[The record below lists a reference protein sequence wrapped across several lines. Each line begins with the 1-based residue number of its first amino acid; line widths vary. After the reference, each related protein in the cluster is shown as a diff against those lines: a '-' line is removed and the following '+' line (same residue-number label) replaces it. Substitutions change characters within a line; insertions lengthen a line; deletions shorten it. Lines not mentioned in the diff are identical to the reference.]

1 MASGPG
7 AAGNG
12 AAVASGEESPLVYK
26 VQLPPKSNPV
36 TQVLKVAKETFF
48 YDDSFR
54 QFKHQSKRNRSILG
68 IKYVFP
74 ILEWLPHY
82 TFKKLIGDFVAG
94 LTIASL
100 AVPQASNQF
109 LISCSPYSLFHPVLA
124 FLTTQEGFPNHAP
137 IAAAAAAD
145 FKQSSSKLQTHYSP
159 S

>member
-26 VQLPPKSNPV
+26 VHLPPKSNPV
-36 TQVLKVAKETFF
+36 TQVLHVAKETLF

-54 QFKHQSKRNRSILG
+54 QFKHQSKLNRSILG
-68 IKYVFP
+68 LKYIFP
-74 ILEWLPHY
+74 IFDWGSHY
-82 TFKKLIGDFVAG
+82 TFKKFIGDFLAG

-109 LISCSPYSLFHPVLA
+109 LISCSLDNFLVPSSASFPYYTRRFSKSC
-124 FLTTQEGFPNHAP
+124 PNCCCCC
-137 IAAAAAAD
+137 
-145 FKQSSSKLQTHYSP
+145 
-159 S
+159 

>member
-26 VQLPPKSNPV
+26 VHLPPKSNPV
-36 TQVLKVAKETFF
+36 AQALHIAKETLF

-54 QFKHQSKRNRSILG
+54 QFKHQSKRKKSILG
-68 IKYVFP
+68 LQYVFP
-74 ILEWLPHY
+74 IFDWGSHY
-82 TFKKLIGDFVAG
+82 TFKFLFRDFIAG

-109 LISCSPYSLFHPVLA
+109 LISCNPYSFFHPVLA
-124 FLTTQEGFPNHAP
+124 FLTT
-137 IAAAAAAD
+137 
-145 FKQSSSKLQTHYSP
+145 
-159 S
+159 

>member
-26 VQLPPKSNPV
+26 VHLPPKSNPV
-36 TQVLKVAKETFF
+36 TQALYVVKETLF

-54 QFKHQSKRNRSILG
+54 QFKHQSKRNRFILG
-68 IKYVFP
+68 LKYIFP
-74 ILEWLPHY
+74 IFDWVSHY
-82 TFKKLIGDFVAG
+82 TFNKLIADFVAG

-124 FLTTQEGFPNHAP
+124 FLTTREGFPNHAP

-145 FKQSSSKLQTHYSP
+145 FKQSSSKQQTHYSP